1 MASAKMK
8 STERVAKMP
17 DLAGRK
23 IAYFGFTGPIEPQGA
38 TRIASAFNMAVN
50 EGYDEVH
57 LTFSSVGG
65 YVADGIFLYN
75 HVRSLPLK
83 TVVHNTGSVISIAV
97 AVFVGAHERYCSKHA
112 MFMIHPTSMSGA
124 EGASATRLQSALNA
138 ALADDQRT
146 EDILRERTSI
156 PDDLLRARRT
166 TDVHIDAQ
174 KALQMGLVHGVREFT
189 LPPGN
194 QVIQI

>member
-1 MASAKMK
+1 MRWKGYILDGVGSSPPTIQTAGRA
-8 STERVAKMP
+8 TTLP
-17 DLAGRK
+17 DSHLKFGLGLVRKHLAG
-23 IAYFGFTGPIEPQGA
+23 AE
-38 TRIASAFNMAVN
+38 
-50 EGYDEVH
+50 
-57 LTFSSVGG
+57 
-65 YVADGIFLYN
+65 
-75 HVRSLPLK
+75 
-83 TVVHNTGSVISIAV
+83 VISGRLQICTRT
-97 AVFVGAHERYCSKHA
+97 HCSKHA